1 MSRKSARRS
10 TDYRHKKRRFYGNQH
25 SKTWKP
31 VAANVTSA
39 SSKKLCLD
47 SSRNEN
53 NSTDT
58 KGYRLINLDNFLGE
72 ISKLLV
78 LSLLKLVFKPDV
90 PPTYIHYKSSG
101 KGYLMKHTPD
111 LLCVS
116 SNIYAFTKT
125 QTQGTDNSQSRLM
138 PVIQQVDLDQDRRNT
153 AISN

>member
-47 SSRNEN
+47 SSRYEN

-58 KGYRLINLDNFLGE
+58 KGYRLINLDNFLVE

-78 LSLLKLVFKPDV
+78 CCYCGSKAVLKERVLCGLVSEFYSECDSCRTQYTFKSFLLF
-90 PPTYIHYKSSG
+90 
-101 KGYLMKHTPD
+101 
-111 LLCVS
+111 
-116 SNIYAFTKT
+116 
-125 QTQGTDNSQSRLM
+125 
-138 PVIQQVDLDQDRRNT
+138 
-153 AISN
+153 